1 MKKIVFLIL
10 LSTVIFS
17 CTTTRTVTTKS
28 GESIEVNTNN
38 VYFRDDFTKV
48 SDQTKAD
55 FLSKHKANSDAYS
68 MLILTSGYKGEIVKV
83 NSTSSKIYEGTTYT
97 VKSNGIAGYMRVKNS
112 DDILITD
119 DYTKQ
124 TALISADHLKKYKF
138 VYVLK
143 DNANKKQPYKITF
156 SNSLRPL

>member
-55 FLSKHKANSDAYS
+55 FLSKHKAYCCIILNHRRNKEYLYS
-68 MLILTSGYKGEIVKV
+68 I
-83 NSTSSKIYEGTTYT
+83 
-97 VKSNGIAGYMRVKNS
+97 
-112 DDILITD
+112 
-119 DYTKQ
+119 
-124 TALISADHLKKYKF
+124 
-138 VYVLK
+138 
-143 DNANKKQPYKITF
+143 
-156 SNSLRPL
+156 